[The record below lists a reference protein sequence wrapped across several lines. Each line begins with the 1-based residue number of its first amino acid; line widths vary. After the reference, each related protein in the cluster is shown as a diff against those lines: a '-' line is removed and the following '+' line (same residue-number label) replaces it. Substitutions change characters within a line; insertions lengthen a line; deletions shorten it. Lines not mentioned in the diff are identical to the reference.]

1 MYTTYF
7 LGRRCQKA
15 SGKAASA
22 SSARNKAVGAPPLS
36 SCGSKVASLDE
47 GSALPSRQAAV
58 HREHCPLTCYCLLF
72 PLFFFVCLW
81 MCVVRAIGTRH
92 FSSLCRG
99 GRTEIRK
106 RKEKEKM
113 IPDSRFRFPLREIAK
128 NAKKKKKKEKAF
140 PAGQFALKTGATKDS
155 KRKVA
160 GNNSNDRAGWADH
173 AVPRQNGK
181 IFSAAA
187 LPFASFSPRSFFL
200 PGLAMLK
207 VSTAQQFRFST
218 RCTRIRK
225 RARLSS
231 QFGALPQALSSLVW
245 RNSCSANI
253 SFNPCCVLLPTPFP
267 STCYRPGHPSTSS

>member
-1 MYTTYF
+1 MDVCSSRDRYTTF
-7 LGRRCQKA
+7 VVALSWGPDGESKEE
-15 SGKAASA
+15 GK
-22 SSARNKAVGAPPLS
+22 
-36 SCGSKVASLDE
+36 
-47 GSALPSRQAAV
+47 
-58 HREHCPLTCYCLLF
+58 RENDPRLE
-72 PLFFFVCLW
+72 
-81 MCVVRAIGTRH
+81 IS
-92 FSSLCRG
+92 FSSSR
-99 GRTEIRK
+99 
-106 RKEKEKM
+106 
-113 IPDSRFRFPLREIAK
+113 DSK
-128 NAKKKKKKEKAF
+128 KCKKKRF
-140 PAGQFALKTGATKDS
+140 SRRQFALKTGATKDS

-181 IFSAAA
+181 IFPPPS

-200 PGLAMLK
+200 PGLATLK
-207 VSTAQQFRFST
+207 GSTAQQFRFST
-218 RCTRIRK
+218 RCTRMRK

>member
-1 MYTTYF
+1 
-7 LGRRCQKA
+7 
-15 SGKAASA
+15 
-22 SSARNKAVGAPPLS
+22 
-36 SCGSKVASLDE
+36 
-47 GSALPSRQAAV
+47 
-58 HREHCPLTCYCLLF
+58 
-72 PLFFFVCLW
+72 

-92 FSSLCRG
+92 LSSLCRG
-99 GRTEIRK
+99 GRTESRK

-128 NAKKKKKKEKAF
+128 NAKKKRF
-140 PAGQFALKTGATKDS
+140 SRCQFALKTGATKDS

-181 IFSAAA
+181 IFPPPS

-200 PGLAMLK
+200 PGLATLK
-207 VSTAQQFRFST
+207 GSTAQQFRFST
-218 RCTRIRK
+218 RCTRMRK

-231 QFGALPQALSSLVW
+231 QFGALPQVLSSLVW